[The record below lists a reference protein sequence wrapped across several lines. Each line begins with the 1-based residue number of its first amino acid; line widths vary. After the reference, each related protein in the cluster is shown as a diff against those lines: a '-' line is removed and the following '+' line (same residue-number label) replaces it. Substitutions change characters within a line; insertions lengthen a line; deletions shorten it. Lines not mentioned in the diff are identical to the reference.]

1 MIKLNKF
8 YYPTSFVRSDT
19 DGEGRTYDVKDQVAL
34 ASVTTILG
42 ETKDKSFLEDWKKRV
57 GKEQAKKIMTEAS
70 KRGTSMHNI
79 IEGWVSGQEHLDL
92 TPIGQNAHRSL
103 NMTVR
108 SRLLILNKRINRNV
122 KSGSRIIFFN
132 WQLMLWHMITFTA
145 LLLTKQ

>member
-8 YYPTSFVRSDT
+8 YYPTSFIRSDIE
-19 DGEGRTYDVKDQVAL
+19 GQGRTYDVKDQLAL

-57 GKEQAKKIMTEAS
+57 GKEQAKKIMTDAA

-92 TPIGQNAHRSL
+92 TPIGQNAHSMATQIIKNGLKDRL
-103 NMTVR
+103 GVLRYRGPDVLPWIVR
-108 SRLLILNKRINRNV
+108 R
-122 KSGSRIIFFN
+122 
-132 WQLMLWHMITFTA
+132 
-145 LLLTKQ
+145 

>member
-19 DGEGRTYDVKDQVAL
+19 DGQGRTYDVKDQVAL

-57 GKEQAKKIMTEAS
+57 GKEQAKKIMTDAS

-79 IEGWVSGQEHLDL
+79 IEGWVSGQ
-92 TPIGQNAHRSL
+92 
-103 NMTVR
+103 
-108 SRLLILNKRINRNV
+108 
-122 KSGSRIIFFN
+122 
-132 WQLMLWHMITFTA
+132 
-145 LLLTKQ
+145 